1 MQNGRTTAQEIS
13 VIEANAVC
21 ALQSGR
27 EHEALGY
34 WGSILAI
41 DPNHAKTLTA
51 MGQHAF
57 RKGDLESART
67 AFQRVVDTDG
77 SDPQQWIGLALV
89 LQKLQDELGEEQAI
103 TNALS
108 LDPSDLLALILR
120 GNLLEKQGKTHQ
132 AAKAYGAVA
141 TVAPALESLN
151 PDLRPAVLRALAYRN
166 NYDRQLGTFM
176 DQYLESHYRQRV
188 GEKLDRFRDSLD
200 LTLGRKKRF
209 DSQPLIYH
217 FPHLSPIEF
226 FDRCDFPWL
235 DSFELATDEI
245 RDEFL
250 RVLRMEEGF
259 APYLT
264 YPNDVPLNQW
274 AELNN
279 SPRWSAFHLLKDGR
293 AVEENVRKCPRTME
307 LLRTAPQPDQPARTP
322 TAMFS
327 LLKPN
332 TRIPPH
338 TGVTNARLVTHLPLI
353 VPQGC
358 GFRVGNESRS
368 WVPGKAWVFD
378 DTIEHE
384 AWNDSDQLRVVL
396 IFDIWHPHLTPPERE
411 MITAMT
417 AGLNA
422 FSENAGGF
430 DL

>member
-27 EHEALGY
+27 EHEALGH

-51 MGQHAF
+51 MGQYAF

-67 AFQRVVDTDG
+67 AFQRVVDMDG

-120 GNLLEKQGKTHQ
+120 GNLLERQGKTHQ

-226 FDRCDFPWL
+226 FDRGDFPWL
-235 DSFELATDEI
+235 DSFESATDEI

-250 RVLRMEEGF
+250 RVLQMEEGF
-259 APYLT
+259 APYIT